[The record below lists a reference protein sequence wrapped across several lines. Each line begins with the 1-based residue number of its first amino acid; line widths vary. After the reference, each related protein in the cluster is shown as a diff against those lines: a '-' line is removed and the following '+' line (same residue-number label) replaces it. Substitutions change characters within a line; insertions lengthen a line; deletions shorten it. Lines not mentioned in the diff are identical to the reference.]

1 MAINI
6 IKENY
11 QNGDG
16 QDATKIE
23 IANGD
28 LAALKAA
35 TEQYGVRDI
44 TDMIAF
50 SIGLL
55 NEAAGRPVAAPD
67 KDGRLI
73 KFMPSKAITK
83 DGSTN
88 QNQ

>member
-35 TEQYGVRDI
+35 TERYGVRDI

-55 NEAAGRPVAAPD
+55 NEAAGRPVAATD